1 MAAEGET
8 VGWVAVGGEEGEE
21 VYIAGGIAKALG
33 YIKEVSTDSNY
44 IFKLADWET

>member
-8 VGWVAVGGEEGEE
+8 VGWVAGRQRREE
-21 VYIAGGIAKALG
+21 VYVAGGIAKALG

-44 IFKLADWET
+44 IFKLADWGT